1 MNATATPTAVDYV
14 RGLPPQDK
22 QAVFLALIR
31 EIIQVN
37 GEKGLIPVDDEHGLP
52 FGYYVPAEAAAAM
65 ADRELPKLSPEQL
78 VALIDSM
85 FKRNVT
91 FTPNHLVFLGHDE
104 MLAKEKGRQDLRKII
119 DMLKERGYIFEFI
132 SHYPR

>member
-65 ADRELPKLSPEQL
+65 ADRELPKLSPERQ
-78 VALIDSM
+78 
-85 FKRNVT
+85 RE
-91 FTPNHLVFLGHDE
+91 LGERMTRLHTAVPMSQVIAE
-104 MLAKEKGRQDLRKII
+104 
-119 DMLKERGYIFEFI
+119 LKQQAEQFQKQQ
-132 SHYPR
+132 P